1 MQRSITDQV
10 NYHAYFV
17 HSFQS
22 FFFDQK
28 MLGKKFSLISQ
39 FPDQKLTSQVH
50 EIVGRINGRFRTL
63 SAVPIHHLELGGRAG
78 ERESEGGRAGEI
90 EPGRMAGERELGG
103 RAGERELGGRAGE
116 RGREGEREREGGR
129 AGER

>member
-1 MQRSITDQV
+1 MHI
-10 NYHAYFV
+10 FL
-17 HSFQS
+17 S

-28 MLGKKFSLISQ
+28 MLGENFSLISQ

-63 SAVPIHHLELGGRAG
+63 SAIPIHHLELGGRAG
-78 ERESEGGRAGEI
+78 ERE
-90 EPGRMAGERELGG
+90 LGG
-103 RAGERELGGRAGE
+103 REGG
-116 RGREGEREREGGR
+116 REREGGK